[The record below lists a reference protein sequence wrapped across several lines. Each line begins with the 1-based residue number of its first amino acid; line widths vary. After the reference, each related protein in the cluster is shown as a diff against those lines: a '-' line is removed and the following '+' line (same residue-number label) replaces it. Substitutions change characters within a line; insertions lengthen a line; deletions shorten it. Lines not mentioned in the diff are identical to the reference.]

1 MALQVHVL
9 APEQER
15 EELTALCMLQ
25 NHTSP
30 SEVGI
35 IFNQLKPRLAIATH
49 LSLSSYSVLPV
60 ISAIRAT
67 YPVGPLAVARD
78 FSAWD
83 VTPETVV
90 QRQVMLHL
98 PCMHAGQASLPL
110 LQCDVQ
116 HYDNS

>member
-1 MALQVHVL
+1 
-9 APEQER
+9 
-15 EELTALCMLQ
+15 MLQ

-49 LSLSSYSVLPV
+49 LSLSSYSVLPI

-67 YPVGPLAVARD
+67 YPVGPLAVAHD

-83 VTPETVV
+83 VTAQSVV
-90 QRQVMLHL
+90 QRQVLL
-98 PCMHAGQASLPL
+98 DCACIHAYSNASVCQLSMVMSGP
-110 LQCDVQ
+110 
-116 HYDNS
+116 